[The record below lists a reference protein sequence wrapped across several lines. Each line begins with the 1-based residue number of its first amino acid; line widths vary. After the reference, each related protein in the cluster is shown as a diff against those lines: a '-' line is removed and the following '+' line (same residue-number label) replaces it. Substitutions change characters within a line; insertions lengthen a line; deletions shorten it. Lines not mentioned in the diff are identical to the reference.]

1 MNRLKEKIE
10 GNKKRLAA
18 IEKKIQNLQKER
30 ELLIRK
36 ISLQELELKKNT
48 LIDRI
53 LKEENSDESN

>member
-1 MNRLKEKIE
+1 MNRLEEKIE
-10 GNKKRLAA
+10 GNKKRLVA